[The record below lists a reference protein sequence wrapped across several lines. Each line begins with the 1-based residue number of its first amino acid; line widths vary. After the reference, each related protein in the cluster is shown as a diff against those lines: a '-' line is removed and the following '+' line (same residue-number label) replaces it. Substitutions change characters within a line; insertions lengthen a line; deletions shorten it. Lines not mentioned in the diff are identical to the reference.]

1 MPGTV
6 LDEVNIEMNKIF
18 FPCSLWSYDFIK
30 EKSQNSNTVEKN
42 AQGTITLIKPVPNSI
57 TGRRKKAW

>member
-30 EKSQNSNTVEKN
+30 EKKPKFKHCGEECTGDYNTHKTST
-42 AQGTITLIKPVPNSI
+42 QFHY
-57 TGRRKKAW
+57 W